1 MSRKISCR
9 CVQSFATSLGWT
21 GTRLARNYREETNVA
36 NVAID
41 GVVQEA
47 QSGELLIDL
56 SIVVACQS
64 PTSATT
70 LNSALFRRAIRA
82 WLK

>member
-1 MSRKISCR
+1 MSTQVSEGGHDSPPFAAVQRSTAPLMSRKISCR
-9 CVQSFATSLGWT
+9 CVQSLPRHSGWT

-56 SIVVACQS
+56 I
-64 PTSATT
+64 
-70 LNSALFRRAIRA
+70 NS
-82 WLK
+82 